1 MQALNEWVKRTIGMR
16 DEEGRP
22 LGEAKAPPERLR
34 GVPLELRTCPYADS
48 RKNHALPMNVSA
60 LKQAFA
66 HWDGVLG
73 GIELLRS
80 LYTAEVNLKQIRLID
95 VWRIGVLTSSIG
107 DFAFLRAENPVG
119 DLELPAPVAAVYKI
133 SLGIA
138 STCVA
143 MWADGS
149 SRFDAP
155 ADADALYAYADANGQ
170 FIGSEQVCAGPLG
183 MVKQT
188 LRLVVDGTGAR
199 GDPSAAARVIGDSR
213 RFLQFSRGVASL
225 RLLRMAQDR
234 LDSVLGSNLVWTLT
248 ADPAAPA
255 LPEIVDAVRH
265 NSRLGRFLNL
275 NDGARLDVLD
285 ELLTHAA
292 DPRLAGV
299 ADLEAGIRRVRA
311 AWTRPVDDAGAT
323 IQPLVDAC
331 PRTSRLHP
339 ETRSAIAR
347 QLARFCWME
356 SGFAELVCLLKERIA
371 DALGVELSHPRAG
384 ERHLVHYVPSG
395 VLLVRT
401 ILRDALD
408 IEVRREGGRLFLVC
422 GGLSCE
428 PTPLHTRDMRP
439 AELVKEVR

>member
-188 LRLVVDGTGAR
+188 LRLVVDGTGAGRSFSGGPGHRRQSAIPPVLPRSGVAPPVAHGAGPPGFRPGIEPGLDAHRRSR
-199 GDPSAAARVIGDSR
+199 GARVAGDR
-213 RFLQFSRGVASL
+213 RCR
-225 RLLRMAQDR
+225 
-234 LDSVLGSNLVWTLT
+234 
-248 ADPAAPA
+248 
-255 LPEIVDAVRH
+255 
-265 NSRLGRFLNL
+265 
-275 NDGARLDVLD
+275 
-285 ELLTHAA
+285 
-292 DPRLAGV
+292 
-299 ADLEAGIRRVRA
+299 
-311 AWTRPVDDAGAT
+311 
-323 IQPLVDAC
+323 
-331 PRTSRLHP
+331 
-339 ETRSAIAR
+339 ET
-347 QLARFCWME
+347 QLASRAVPE
-356 SGFAELVCLLKERIA
+356 PQRRGQAGR
-371 DALGVELSHPRAG
+371 PR
-384 ERHLVHYVPSG
+384 
-395 VLLVRT
+395 
-401 ILRDALD
+401 
-408 IEVRREGGRLFLVC
+408 
-422 GGLSCE
+422 
-428 PTPLHTRDMRP
+428 
-439 AELVKEVR
+439 